1 MSSLCCHLPVCR
13 VMCTRV
19 QDCSACVKTVLGDS
33 IPLNNVF
40 IPYLLCTVIR
50 VDLLKMPQ
58 SLHNCWGA
66 LHICVINHDVA
77 CLCMNAKDK
86 RKRQTRHKVTVKN
99 KHFTT
104 CSASSFSMENW
115 LSALCYW
122 KGHCHI
128 FSTQWKQR
136 FPLPK
141 RHVYIYC
148 LPFSYLHI
156 YSLRDS
162 DIPGNSRELL
172 LTWLFEIKVSFIQ
185 RHFFQ

>member
-13 VMCTRV
+13 VMYTRV

-40 IPYLLCTVIR
+40 IPYLFGTVIR
-50 VDLLKMPQ
+50 VDLLEMPQ

-77 CLCMNAKDK
+77 CLCMNVRDK

-104 CSASSFSMENW
+104 CSASSFSMENK
-115 LSALCYW
+115 AV
-122 KGHCHI
+122 
-128 FSTQWKQR
+128 FD
-136 FPLPK
+136 F
-141 RHVYIYC
+141 
-148 LPFSYLHI
+148 LPFATGKVIATFSVHNGNKGFHSPNVMFIFIASLFHI
-156 YSLRDS
+156 Y
-162 DIPGNSRELL
+162 IF
-172 LTWLFEIKVSFIQ
+172 TV
-185 RHFFQ
+185 